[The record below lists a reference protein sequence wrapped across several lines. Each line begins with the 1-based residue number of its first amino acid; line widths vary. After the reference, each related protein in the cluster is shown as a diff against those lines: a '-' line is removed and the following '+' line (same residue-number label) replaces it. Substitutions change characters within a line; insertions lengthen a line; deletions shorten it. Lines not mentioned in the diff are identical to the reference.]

1 MIKDQWSRLGLDAS
15 LEVVDRALV
24 SRLRRDKNYDV
35 LPGSITRF
43 EPEQHLVYFR
53 GGSSQNYTG
62 YSNPALDSLMDRA
75 AAELNPEARKR
86 MLVEIQRMIANDVP
100 VIPLGAFQSITV
112 TRKNIKGI
120 VPPLYEGMVDYYL
133 VWVED

>member
-1 MIKDQWSRLGLDAS
+1 MC
-15 LEVVDRALV
+15 
-24 SRLRRDKNYDV
+24 
-35 LPGSITRF
+35 
-43 EPEQHLVYFR
+43 
-53 GGSSQNYTG
+53 SS
-62 YSNPALDSLMDRA
+62 D
-75 AAELNPEARKR
+75 
-86 MLVEIQRMIANDVP
+86 LVEIQRMIANDVP